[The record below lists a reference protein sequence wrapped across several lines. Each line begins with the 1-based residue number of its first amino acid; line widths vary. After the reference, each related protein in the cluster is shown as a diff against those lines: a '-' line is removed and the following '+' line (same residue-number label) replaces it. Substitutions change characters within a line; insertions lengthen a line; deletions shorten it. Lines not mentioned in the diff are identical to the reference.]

1 MNLDDAKR
9 GRNKEDKNL
18 AFQATEAVPTSSNG
32 YDYIQSECA
41 NTLKKKK
48 LLCVTWNDD
57 DSSSGFD
64 SKKDHQNF
72 IAFTANVKDDFKKEL
87 DTGCDEDF
95 LKTYKDMLGK

>member
-1 MNLDDAKR
+1 MLQKTITKGIVIKKELEKDIKKR
-9 GRNKEDKNL
+9 VKCYEC
-18 AFQATEAVPTSSNG
+18 QG